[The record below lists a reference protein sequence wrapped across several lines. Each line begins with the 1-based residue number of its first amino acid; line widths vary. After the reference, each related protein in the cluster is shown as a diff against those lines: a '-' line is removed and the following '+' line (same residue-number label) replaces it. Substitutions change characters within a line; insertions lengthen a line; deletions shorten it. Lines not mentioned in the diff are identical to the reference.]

1 MNLIKC
7 PACHG
12 TVDNNAI
19 KNGPKHKNPFKRRV
33 IQCDK
38 CQVFLKA
45 SRLTFILIWI
55 LLVSL
60 PIAVVRLDPYSI
72 ILTFFCGLIIALLMV
87 EGHAFDLVK

>member
-38 CQVFLKA
+38 CQVLLKA
-45 SRLTFILIWI
+45 SRFSFLLIWI
-55 LLVSL
+55 LLISF
-60 PIAVVRLDPYSI
+60 PFAIISLDPYA
-72 ILTFFCGLIIALLMV
+72 ILLTLFSGLIVALLMV
-87 EGHAFDLVK
+87 EGHAFDLLK

>member
-38 CQVFLKA
+38 CQVLLKA
-45 SRLTFILIWI
+45 SRFSFLLIWI
-55 LLVSL
+55 LLISF
-60 PIAVVRLDPYSI
+60 PFAIIRLDPYAI
-72 ILTFFCGLIIALLMV
+72 LLTFFSGLIVALLMV
-87 EGHAFDLVK
+87 EGRAFDLLK